1 MEDINDVIKGL
12 ESCTCLGCHHGCKYL
27 NNGCN
32 QFLKMDALELLTS
45 QHEEIKR
52 LETEQP
58 KWIPISER
66 LPDYDQD
73 VLVYAAEKDNREDG
87 TMIISRRYVMRIIP
101 SSPGFDTWRTPQYF
115 TSCYEITHWMPLP
128 KPPKKD
134 GGQE

>member
-1 MEDINDVIKGL
+1 MSRKDNVLTATYMFKLQAENAITNKEQMRVYPASMIGFCEVVTDLL
-12 ESCTCLGCHHGCKYL
+12 E
-27 NNGCN
+27 
-32 QFLKMDALELLTS
+32 
-45 QHEEIKR
+45 
-52 LETEQP
+52 EQP

-134 GGQE
+134 GEQE